1 MTPLEIFIPGKPMGK
16 ARVAQRHGV
25 RFADKQSAAKE
36 REIGQLAMIGLVG
49 RKRFSGPV
57 CVTIDARMPGK
68 ATAKPD
74 ADNIAKL
81 ILDALNRVAWD
92 DDSQV
97 VDLRVKK
104 RHAPEPGTLIRVE
117 VA

>member
-1 MTPLEIFIPGKPMGK
+1 MNPLEIFIPGKPMGK
-16 ARVAQRHGV
+16 ARVDQGYNG
-25 RFADKQSAAKE
+25 RFADKKSAAKE

-49 RKRFSGPV
+49 RKKFDGPIM
-57 CVTIDARMPGK
+57 VTIDARMPGK

-81 ILDALNRVAWD
+81 ILDALNRVAWED
-92 DDSQV
+92 DAAV

-104 RHAPEPGTLIRVE
+104 RHAPEPGTLVRVE
-117 VA
+117 AA